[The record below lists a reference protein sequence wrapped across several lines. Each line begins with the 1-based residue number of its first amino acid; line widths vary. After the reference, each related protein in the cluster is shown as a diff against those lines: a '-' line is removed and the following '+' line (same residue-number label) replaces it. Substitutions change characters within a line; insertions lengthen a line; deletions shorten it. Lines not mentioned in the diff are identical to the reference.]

1 MNKEFLYP
9 SLMTILSL
17 LLYMAFTG
25 LVGRARGKY
34 GVPAP
39 QTTGNDAF
47 ERVLRVQQNTA
58 EQLLSFLPGLW
69 IFSMVI
75 SPLWGAALGGLWIV
89 GRIVY
94 AVGYFQAAHKRS
106 TGFAIT
112 SLANVSLLLGSLIG
126 VAIQLLK

>member
-1 MNKEFLYP
+1 MTKEFLLP

-17 LLYMAFTG
+17 LLYMAFIG

-34 GVPAP
+34 NVPAP
-39 QTTGNDAF
+39 QTTGHDAF
-47 ERVLRVQQNTA
+47 ERVLRVQQNTS

-69 IFSMVI
+69 IFSSVI
-75 SPLWGAALGGLWIV
+75 SPVWGAALGGLWIV